1 MTALTQTTPKYW
13 YFEDFAQG
21 MEINLGQ
28 RHVTEAEIIA
38 FATDFDPQPFHVDH
52 AAAEKTIFKG
62 VIASG
67 WHTCSM
73 MMRLVVDNLLKHSS
87 SMGSPG
93 LDSIRWLLPVR
104 AGDTLSLSYY
114 VKEVRPSNSKPDR
127 GIVVSVWKV
136 SNQHGQLVTT
146 VEGMGMFGRR
156 PGAGA
161 VHA

>member
-1 MTALTQTTPKYW
+1 MTDVKHW
-13 YFEDFAQG
+13 YFEDFTQG
-21 MEINLGQ
+21 MEIALGQ

-38 FATDFDPQPFHVDH
+38 FATDFDPQPFHVDQ

-104 AGDTLSLSYY
+104 AGDTLRLTYF
-114 VKEVRPSNSKPDR
+114 VKEVRPSTSKPDR
-127 GIVVSVWKV
+127 GIVVSVWQV
-136 SNQHGQLVTT
+136 TNQHGQLVTT
-146 VEGMGMFGRR
+146 VEGMGMFGRK
-156 PGAGA
+156 PGGEGA
-161 VHA
+161 HA

>member
-1 MTALTQTTPKYW
+1 MSTTPQSYR
-13 YFEDFAQG
+13 YFEDFTAGQ
-21 MEINLGQ
+21 EIFLGQ

-67 WHTCSM
+67 WHTCAM
-73 MMRLVVDNLLKHSS
+73 MMRLVVDKLLKHSS

-93 LDSIRWLLPVR
+93 LDSVRWLKPVR
-104 AGDTLSLSYY
+104 AGDTLNLVYQ
-114 VKEVRPSNSKPDR
+114 VREVRASTSKLDR
-127 GIVVSVWKV
+127 GIVISIWCV
-136 SNQHGQLVTT
+136 SNQHGEVVTT

-156 PGAGA
+156 PAGEA
-161 VHA
+161 A